1 LAESKQQQQL
11 KEITEKL
18 EQGVKELFT
27 SEKYMEYL
35 RVMSQFHNYS
45 FSNTLLIAMQK
56 PEATLVAGYG
66 AWQKKFERNVMKGEK
81 AIKIFAPAPR
91 KVEVER
97 DMLDP
102 ETQRPVIDENGEV
115 KKEKVTVQQPY
126 FKVTSVFDVSQTD
139 GKPLPEL
146 DTVQDLT
153 ADVEG
158 YNIFFEALK
167 RTSKVPMDFQ
177 PIEGGS
183 HGFYHQVEKR
193 IAIAEGMSEAQ
204 NVKTGIH
211 EIAHSRM
218 HDRDMIDA
226 ENGIMVDRRTRE
238 VQAESVAYIVC
249 QHYGIETSD
258 YSFGYIAGWSE
269 GKEMKELRSSMEVIR
284 READSMI
291 KEIDRNLEE
300 IRKERQQENEV
311 TVDGEKSI
319 IASYYVIPDMTDPE
333 VQTFNDLDTA
343 LKAYFSSPNEKMKS
357 FGLEKAVEGTERI
370 EFVHCVNGIDY
381 AVVNFEDDVDG
392 KNPEVI
398 AVADRV
404 FAVMEAN
411 QTEIAYSVDDMY
423 FSIQRT
429 DEGYD
434 YSLYAPDYSVLDGGV
449 VENNGQSLS
458 ELVSDLLD
466 EADLSYGDCRVINYK
481 EFMDEVQKETE
492 VHNTIEASENT
503 ATQSNVIPMYQ
514 NYLDIKAE
522 NTDRIVLYQVGDFF
536 EAFNADAETLA
547 KDLELML
554 TSRPISE
561 TERVPLVGL
570 PKHNLETYVEK
581 LQAQGHKI
589 TIAALKEGERK
600 IYQMASPQSE
610 EPVIPLTSENAEPSK
625 ALNGYSRKDVEE
637 MVLFAAQA
645 ELEEMELSESVKL
658 LGARVY
664 GSRTR
669 DGLFE
674 ESSDI
679 DVVLSFDAPNGVL
692 YEDTFFNAING
703 NHLEMGGLT
712 VDVNPISLQE
722 TGTLEDYMTRAEAY
736 LDRKELHKAV
746 YARLATSAD
755 QAGDVLQAAK
765 ITFPEAKGDTLQEV
779 LQSAAIPKLRE
790 QAEVMEG
797 IEVFGHEGVFTN
809 GRVNKKDLPEGLF
822 AYDLRGS
829 DDDPGQFVTIE
840 PFVMVNHAGAV
851 VLSEKLDFGEKD
863 RLELGEDWTF
873 SGEAGMTLESFY
885 DKVAPGKGEAVYAKD
900 AADIAEKAVAFYGS
914 ETKLFDYLGD
924 DRETILT
931 DLVEQLNHGFVAYMD
946 EKSLTAETEITE
958 VEEPA
963 KPTIVPLSNFTFAE
977 AKEKGEVDSWRA
989 SKKETEA
996 CADQFDAEFG
1006 MAYHE
1011 RRMPEF
1017 LAEMADKYGMDRC
1030 KIVLASTIQLAN
1042 HDGRYYPSTKADAAK
1057 VKIPGANA
1065 EDYSKDIRMNYRVN
1079 CHPVMV
1085 NSAFRELQ
1093 KMEREQTQTKTKE
1106 PAAAE
1111 HDSKVPK
1118 ASVLSRLQDKQ
1129 KQVSQNKTSPA
1140 RTEDKKRGVE
1150 L

>member
-1 LAESKQQQQL
+1 MKYFDNHKHFGIVGITLEMPMLA
-11 KEITEKL
+11 
-18 EQGVKELFT
+18 
-27 SEKYMEYL
+27 
-35 RVMSQFHNYS
+35 
-45 FSNTLLIAMQK
+45 
-56 PEATLVAGYG
+56 
-66 AWQKKFERNVMKGEK
+66 FE
-81 AIKIFAPAPR
+81 
-91 KVEVER
+91 
-97 DMLDP
+97 
-102 ETQRPVIDENGEV
+102 
-115 KKEKVTVQQPY
+115 
-126 FKVTSVFDVSQTD
+126 
-139 GKPLPEL
+139 
-146 DTVQDLT
+146 
-153 ADVEG
+153 
-158 YNIFFEALK
+158 
-167 RTSKVPMDFQ
+167 
-177 PIEGGS
+177 
-183 HGFYHQVEKR
+183 
-193 IAIAEGMSEAQ
+193 
-204 NVKTGIH
+204 
-211 EIAHSRM
+211 
-218 HDRDMIDA
+218 
-226 ENGIMVDRRTRE
+226 
-238 VQAESVAYIVC
+238 AESVAYTVC

-300 IRKERQQENEV
+300 TRKERQQENEV

-404 FAVMEAN
+404 FAVMETN

-554 TSRPISE
+554 TSRSISE

-958 VEEPA
+958 AEEPT
-963 KPTIVPLSNFTFAE
+963 KPTIVPLSNLTFAE

-1030 KIVLASTIQLAN
+1030 KIVLASTIQLAD

-1057 VKIPGANA
+1057 VNIPGADT

-1093 KMEREQTQTKTKE
+1093 KMEREQTQAKTKE
-1106 PAAAE
+1106 PAVVE
-1111 HDSKVPK
+1111 HDSKAPK

>member
-1 LAESKQQQQL
+1 MKYFDNHKHFGIVGITLQMPMLA
-11 KEITEKL
+11 
-18 EQGVKELFT
+18 F
-27 SEKYMEYL
+27 
-35 RVMSQFHNYS
+35 
-45 FSNTLLIAMQK
+45 
-56 PEATLVAGYG
+56 
-66 AWQKKFERNVMKGEK
+66 
-81 AIKIFAPAPR
+81 
-91 KVEVER
+91 
-97 DMLDP
+97 
-102 ETQRPVIDENGEV
+102 
-115 KKEKVTVQQPY
+115 
-126 FKVTSVFDVSQTD
+126 
-139 GKPLPEL
+139 
-146 DTVQDLT
+146 
-153 ADVEG
+153 
-158 YNIFFEALK
+158 
-167 RTSKVPMDFQ
+167 
-177 PIEGGS
+177 
-183 HGFYHQVEKR
+183 
-193 IAIAEGMSEAQ
+193 
-204 NVKTGIH
+204 
-211 EIAHSRM
+211 
-218 HDRDMIDA
+218 
-226 ENGIMVDRRTRE
+226 
-238 VQAESVAYIVC
+238 QAESVAYTVC

-284 READSMI
+284 READIMI
-291 KEIDRNLEE
+291 KEIDGHLADIRREREQETELTAEAEKSFIAKYYVVEDLQVRGALQIEKFDDLETALNAYFALPDDKVRALGIENSKPRTGSLDFIHCHDGVDEIVQDYQKVEGWMNPEIIAVVDRIQTVLEE
-300 IRKERQQENEV
+300 REAAEQ
-311 TVDGEKSI
+311 S
-319 IASYYVIPDMTDPE
+319 
-333 VQTFNDLDTA
+333 
-343 LKAYFSSPNEKMKS
+343 
-357 FGLEKAVEGTERI
+357 
-370 EFVHCVNGIDY
+370 HVN
-381 AVVNFEDDVDG
+381 
-392 KNPEVI
+392 
-398 AVADRV
+398 
-404 FAVMEAN
+404 
-411 QTEIAYSVDDMY
+411 
-423 FSIQRT
+423 
-429 DEGYD
+429 
-434 YSLYAPDYSVLDGGV
+434 
-449 VENNGQSLS
+449 
-458 ELVSDLLD
+458 
-466 EADLSYGDCRVINYK
+466 
-481 EFMDEVQKETE
+481 
-492 VHNTIEASENT
+492 
-503 ATQSNVIPMYQ
+503 PMYQ

-522 NTDRIVLYQVGDFF
+522 NADRIVLYQVGDFF

-547 KDLELML
+547 KDLDLML

-570 PKHNLETYVEK
+570 PKHNLENYVEK

-589 TIAALKEGERK
+589 TIAALDEGERK
-600 IYQMASPQSE
+600 VYQMASLQSE
-610 EPVIPLTSENAEPSK
+610 EPAIPLTSENTEPSK

-645 ELEEMELSESVKL
+645 ELEEMGLSESVKL

-722 TGTLEDYMTRAEAY
+722 TGTLEDYITRAEAY

-746 YARLATSAD
+746 YVHLANSTDREA
-755 QAGDVLQAAK
+755 DVLQAAK

-914 ETKLFDYLGD
+914 KTKLFDYLGD

-946 EKSLTAETEITE
+946 EKRLTAETEITE
-958 VEEPA
+958 AEEPA
-963 KPTIVPLSNFTFAE
+963 KPTIVPLSNLTFAE

-1030 KIVLASTIQLAN
+1030 KIVLASTIQLAD

-1057 VKIPGANA
+1057 VEIPGANA
-1065 EDYSKDIRMNYRVN
+1065 EDYSKDIRMSYRVN

-1093 KMEREQTQTKTKE
+1093 KMEREQTQAKTKA
-1106 PAAAE
+1106 PAAVE
-1111 HDSKVPK
+1111 HDSKAPK

>member
-1 LAESKQQQQL
+1 M
-11 KEITEKL
+11 
-18 EQGVKELFT
+18 
-27 SEKYMEYL
+27 KY
-35 RVMSQFHNYS
+35 
-45 FSNTLLIAMQK
+45 
-56 PEATLVAGYG
+56 
-66 AWQKKFERNVMKGEK
+66 
-81 AIKIFAPAPR
+81 
-91 KVEVER
+91 
-97 DMLDP
+97 
-102 ETQRPVIDENGEV
+102 
-115 KKEKVTVQQPY
+115 
-126 FKVTSVFDVSQTD
+126 FDNH
-139 GKPLPEL
+139 KH
-146 DTVQDLT
+146 
-153 ADVEG
+153 
-158 YNIFFEALK
+158 F
-167 RTSKVPMDFQ
+167 
-177 PIEGGS
+177 
-183 HGFYHQVEKR
+183 
-193 IAIAEGMSEAQ
+193 
-204 NVKTGIH
+204 GIV
-211 EIAHSRM
+211 
-218 HDRDMIDA
+218 
-226 ENGIMVDRRTRE
+226 GIMLQMPMLAF
-238 VQAESVAYIVC
+238 QAESVAYTVC

-284 READSMI
+284 READIMI
-291 KEIDRNLEE
+291 KEIDGHLADIRREREQETELTAEAEKSFIAKYYVVEDLRVRGALQIEKFDDLETALNAYFALPDDKVRALGIENSKPRTGSLDFIHCHDGVDEIVQDYQKVEGWMNPEIIAVVDRIQTVLEE
-300 IRKERQQENEV
+300 REAAEQ
-311 TVDGEKSI
+311 S
-319 IASYYVIPDMTDPE
+319 
-333 VQTFNDLDTA
+333 
-343 LKAYFSSPNEKMKS
+343 
-357 FGLEKAVEGTERI
+357 
-370 EFVHCVNGIDY
+370 HVN
-381 AVVNFEDDVDG
+381 
-392 KNPEVI
+392 
-398 AVADRV
+398 
-404 FAVMEAN
+404 
-411 QTEIAYSVDDMY
+411 
-423 FSIQRT
+423 
-429 DEGYD
+429 
-434 YSLYAPDYSVLDGGV
+434 
-449 VENNGQSLS
+449 
-458 ELVSDLLD
+458 
-466 EADLSYGDCRVINYK
+466 
-481 EFMDEVQKETE
+481 
-492 VHNTIEASENT
+492 
-503 ATQSNVIPMYQ
+503 PMYQ

-522 NTDRIVLYQVGDFF
+522 NADRIVLYQVGDFF

-547 KDLELML
+547 KDLDLML

-570 PKHNLETYVEK
+570 PKHNLENYVEK

-589 TIAALKEGERK
+589 TIAALDEGERK
-600 IYQMASPQSE
+600 VYQMASLQSE
-610 EPVIPLTSENAEPSK
+610 EPAIPLTSENTEPSK

-645 ELEEMELSESVKL
+645 ELEEMGLSESVKL

-722 TGTLEDYMTRAEAY
+722 TGTLEDYITRAEAY

-746 YARLATSAD
+746 YVHLANSTDREA
-755 QAGDVLQAAK
+755 DVLQAAK

-914 ETKLFDYLGD
+914 KTKLFDYLGD

-946 EKSLTAETEITE
+946 EKRLTAETEITE
-958 VEEPA
+958 AEEPA
-963 KPTIVPLSNFTFAE
+963 KPTIVPLSNLTFAE

-1030 KIVLASTIQLAN
+1030 KIVLASTIQLAD

-1057 VKIPGANA
+1057 VEIPGANA
-1065 EDYSKDIRMNYRVN
+1065 EDYSKDIRMSYRIN

-1106 PAAAE
+1106 PAAVE
-1111 HDSKVPK
+1111 HDSKAPK

>member
-1 LAESKQQQQL
+1 
-11 KEITEKL
+11 
-18 EQGVKELFT
+18 
-27 SEKYMEYL
+27 M
-35 RVMSQFHNYS
+35 
-45 FSNTLLIAMQK
+45 
-56 PEATLVAGYG
+56 
-66 AWQKKFERNVMKGEK
+66 W
-81 AIKIFAPAPR
+81 
-91 KVEVER
+91 
-97 DMLDP
+97 
-102 ETQRPVIDENGEV
+102 
-115 KKEKVTVQQPY
+115 Y
-126 FKVTSVFDVSQTD
+126 FDNHKHF
-139 GKPLPEL
+139 
-146 DTVQDLT
+146 
-153 ADVEG
+153 
-158 YNIFFEALK
+158 
-167 RTSKVPMDFQ
+167 
-177 PIEGGS
+177 
-183 HGFYHQVEKR
+183 
-193 IAIAEGMSEAQ
+193 
-204 NVKTGIH
+204 GIV
-211 EIAHSRM
+211 
-218 HDRDMIDA
+218 
-226 ENGIMVDRRTRE
+226 GIMPQMPMLAFE
-238 VQAESVAYIVC
+238 AESVAYTIC

-291 KEIDRNLEE
+291 KEIDGHLADIRREREQETEITAEAEKSFIAKYYVVEDLRVRGALQIEKFDDLETALNAYFALPDDKVRALGIENSNPRTGSLDFIHCHDGVDEIVQDYQKVEGWMNPEIIAVVDRIQTVLEE
-300 IRKERQQENEV
+300 REAAEQ
-311 TVDGEKSI
+311 S
-319 IASYYVIPDMTDPE
+319 
-333 VQTFNDLDTA
+333 
-343 LKAYFSSPNEKMKS
+343 
-357 FGLEKAVEGTERI
+357 
-370 EFVHCVNGIDY
+370 HVN
-381 AVVNFEDDVDG
+381 
-392 KNPEVI
+392 
-398 AVADRV
+398 
-404 FAVMEAN
+404 
-411 QTEIAYSVDDMY
+411 
-423 FSIQRT
+423 
-429 DEGYD
+429 
-434 YSLYAPDYSVLDGGV
+434 
-449 VENNGQSLS
+449 
-458 ELVSDLLD
+458 
-466 EADLSYGDCRVINYK
+466 
-481 EFMDEVQKETE
+481 
-492 VHNTIEASENT
+492 
-503 ATQSNVIPMYQ
+503 PMYQ

-522 NTDRIVLYQVGDFF
+522 NADRIVLYQVGDFF

-547 KDLELML
+547 KDLDLML

-570 PKHNLETYVEK
+570 PKHNLENYVEK

-589 TIAALKEGERK
+589 TIAALDEGERK
-600 IYQMASPQSE
+600 VYQMASLQSE
-610 EPVIPLTSENAEPSK
+610 EPAIPLTSENTEPSK

-645 ELEEMELSESVKL
+645 ELEEMGLSESVKL

-722 TGTLEDYMTRAEAY
+722 TGTLEDYITRAEAY

-746 YARLATSAD
+746 YVHLANSTDREA
-755 QAGDVLQAAK
+755 DVLQAAK

-914 ETKLFDYLGD
+914 KTKLFDYLGD

-946 EKSLTAETEITE
+946 EKRLTAETEITE
-958 VEEPA
+958 AEEPA
-963 KPTIVPLSNFTFAE
+963 KPTIVPLSNLTFAE

-1030 KIVLASTIQLAN
+1030 KIVLASTIQLAD

-1057 VKIPGANA
+1057 VEIPGANA
-1065 EDYSKDIRMNYRVN
+1065 EDYSKDIRMSYRIN

-1106 PAAAE
+1106 PAAVE
-1111 HDSKVPK
+1111 HDSKAPK